1 MNHVVTAMLLS
12 LSSPLSAAEMLVH
25 HKHPNTKPKN
35 KRQTLDVYTA
45 SAEGK
50 RPIVFWIHGGGWQKG
65 DKTGVQL
72 KPQAFVDRGFVFVS
86 TNYRFWPN
94 VKIDVIAQDLAKSM
108 KWVHDHAAE
117 YGGDPNVMLV
127 MGHSAGAQL
136 AALLC
141 TDEKY
146 LKAEGLSLAI
156 IKGCVPVDGDTF
168 DVPLRIA
175 ATDARSGG
183 KPSGS
188 ASHRD
193 KFGTPEQQ
201 KDLSPVTHVAVGKG
215 IPPFLVL
222 HIIAD
227 PFDTRTQAERLVGA
241 LRDAGIQA
249 SAFAAEGKTHTTI
262 NADLGEPDDPA
273 TVALFEFLDHALD
286 NEQQ

>member
-1 MNHVVTAMLLS
+1 MKCLTALFLLS
-12 LSSPLSAAEMLVH
+12 LAAPLTAAEMQVH
-25 HKHPNTKPKN
+25 RDLAYAEPKN
-35 KRQTLDVYTA
+35 ERQTLDVYTA

-72 KPQAFVDRGFVFVS
+72 KPQAFVDRGLVFVS

-94 VKIDVIAQDLAKSM
+94 VTIDVIAQDLAKSM
-108 KWVHDHAAE
+108 KWVHDHAAD
-117 YGGDPNVMLV
+117 YGGDPNAMLV

-156 IKGCVPVDGDTF
+156 VKGCVPVDGDTF
-168 DVPLRIA
+168 DVPMRVA

-201 KDLSPVTHVAVGKG
+201 KNLSPVTHVAAGKK

-222 HIIAD
+222 HILAD
-227 PFDTRTQAERLVGA
+227 PFDTRTQAERFVGA
-241 LRDAGIQA
+241 LREAGIQA

-262 NADLGEPDDPA
+262 NADLGQPDDPA
-273 TVALFEFLDHALD
+273 TVALFEFVDHALD